1 MKTLSMLI
9 DAKSYNERALRL
21 KAAINDVLAQCII
34 SQKFTCAIC
43 LNPLLDFN
51 DLSNISKMGQDII
64 MDDTI
69 ELSSSSES
77 IGTNLTLKYLENPW
91 RSSIQIDHLIPKII
105 MKDSAGFQILE
116 ANVNKTALHTHCHKI
131 KAKVDQ
137 SYFFKPW
144 RKIKKVTNSSN
155 LIGFHQFIDNK
166 PLAQQYLQQL
176 ETLFGPECLKKIH
189 LIINKIKKFKK

>member
-1 MKTLSMLI
+1 MTTGAQNSKTKLRVKTMRHLSVPELFFMFKPSNRLKTLSMLI

-21 KAAINDVLAQCII
+21 KAAKNDVLAQCII

-77 IGTNLTLKYLENPW
+77 IGTNLILKYLENPW

-131 KAKVDQ
+131 KTKVDQ
-137 SYFFKPW
+137 SYFLKP
-144 RKIKKVTNSSN
+144 
-155 LIGFHQFIDNK
+155 
-166 PLAQQYLQQL
+166 
-176 ETLFGPECLKKIH
+176 
-189 LIINKIKKFKK
+189 